1 MCHATL
7 QDPKLY
13 SFLLLID
20 QDLAAQAQAAGCGC
34 GGVLHSARYPRKP
47 RGAPRRLLDQYGW
60 RLSFCCA
67 ACRRR
72 TTPQSVRYL
81 GRRVYLAAVVLLVSA
96 MRNGLSA
103 SREERL
109 AQSLLVPRRTLGRWR
124 AWWREQFVH
133 TPFWKE
139 ACARFIPPV
148 PIGALPASLLARFRG
163 EDLQRRLIQSL
174 RFLSPLST
182 LNDGR

>member
-13 SFLLLID
+13 CFLLLID
-20 QDLAAQAQAAGCGC
+20 QDLAAQAQVAGCGC

-47 RGAPRRLLDQYGW
+47 RGAPRSLLDQYRS

-96 MRNGLSA
+96 MRNGLTA
-103 SREERL
+103 TGEQRL
-109 AQSLLVPRRTLGRWR
+109 AQSLLVPRRTLERWR
-124 AWWREQFVH
+124 VWWLEQFVR
-133 TPFWKE
+133 TSFWKG
-139 ACARFIPPV
+139 ACARFVPPV
-148 PIGALPASLLARFRG
+148 PTAALPASLLARFRG
-163 EDLQRRLIQSL
+163 EDLSHQLIQTL

-182 LNDGR
+182 LDGGR

>member
-20 QDLAAQAQAAGCGC
+20 EDLAAKARAAGCAC

-47 RGAPRRLLDQYGW
+47 RGAPRGLRERLGS

-67 ACRRR
+67 GCRRR
-72 TTPQSVRYL
+72 TTPESVRYL
-81 GRRVYLAAVVLLVSA
+81 GRRVYLAAVVTLVSA
-96 MRNGLSA
+96 MRYGLSA
-103 SREERL
+103 TREQRL
-109 AQSLLVPRRTLGRWR
+109 AQWLSIPRRTLERWR
-124 AWWREQFVH
+124 VWWLDQFVQ
-133 TPFWKE
+133 TSFWKG

-148 PIGALPASLLARFRG
+148 NCGVLPWSLFARFSG
-163 EDLQRRLIQSL
+163 EDLQCRLIQLL

-182 LNDGR
+182 LGDGI

>member
-1 MCHATL
+1 VCHATL

-20 QDLAAQAQAAGCGC
+20 QDLAAQAQTAGCSC

-47 RGAPRRLLDQYGW
+47 RGAPRGLLDQYGW

-72 TTPQSVRYL
+72 TTPPSVRYL

-96 MRNGLSA
+96 MRDGLSA
-103 SREERL
+103 RREERL
-109 AQSLLVPRRTLGRWR
+109 AQSMLVPRRTLERWR
-124 AWWREQFVH
+124 RWWLEEFPQ
-133 TPFWKE
+133 TSFWRG
-139 ACARFIPPV
+139 ACARFIPPL
-148 PIGALPASLLARFRG
+148 PIGALPASLVARFCG

-182 LNDGR
+182 LDGGR